1 MADYKITASPEAI
14 RATTDKIESQRSY
27 MENYM
32 TEMQKKI
39 DELQLYFKS
48 DAGNEF
54 VAKYASVSKN
64 ISSCLANLG
73 NEITN
78 LRNAA
83 GIIEQG
89 SQKVS
94 GDVNN
99 LSESS
104 VFPNS

>member
-1 MADYKITASPEAI
+1 
-14 RATTDKIESQRSY
+14 

-64 ISSCLANLG
+64 ISSCLTNLG
-73 NEITN
+73 N
-78 LRNAA
+78 
-83 GIIEQG
+83 
-89 SQKVS
+89 
-94 GDVNN
+94 
-99 LSESS
+99 
-104 VFPNS
+104 